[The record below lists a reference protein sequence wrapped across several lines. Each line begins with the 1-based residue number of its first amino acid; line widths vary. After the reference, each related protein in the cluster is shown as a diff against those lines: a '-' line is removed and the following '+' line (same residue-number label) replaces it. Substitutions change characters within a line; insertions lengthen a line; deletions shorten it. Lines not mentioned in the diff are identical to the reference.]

1 MKKVNRRQ
9 QLHANYPAC
18 KELIIKRVVAHGP
31 FHCSF
36 GVRKLIRMK
45 RIKKL
50 LSRALV
56 PWISISISRSIN
68 CYQCHQP
75 YKGCHWEPAIFIMYI
90 GSTIIPQQLFISLRA
105 LLDKGCHWGP
115 PAHQLSYSV
124 SRQVQY
130 LTLVQ
135 LNRLILHSNAH
146 LISSLSLI
154 TIEFE
159 FIMLNGKHRF

>member
-9 QLHANYPAC
+9 QLHENYPAC

-50 LSRALV
+50 KSRALV

-75 YKGCHWEPAIFIMYI
+75 YKGCHWEPGYI
-90 GSTIIPQQLFISLRA
+90 HNV
-105 LLDKGCHWGP
+105 HWQHNNP
-115 PAHQLSYSV
+115 PAIIHQPESSFGQTLPLGTASPSV
-124 SRQVQY
+124 VLLCLQAGTVF
-130 LTLVQ
+130 
-135 LNRLILHSNAH
+135 NPCPA
-146 LISSLSLI
+146 
-154 TIEFE
+154 E
-159 FIMLNGKHRF
+159 